1 MDKERVNKII
11 TDYLTE
17 RAKWLKNEWSVPS
30 HARKHYEKCV
40 DTAFE
45 LSAEP
50 KLPEELKTK
59 DWSKNAIIAKIDEL
73 IIWAKSVE
81 ERLTKKEE

>member
-1 MDKERVNKII
+1 ME
-11 TDYLTE
+11 
-17 RAKWLKNEWSVPS
+17 SVLHIVVVKGGTNAS
-30 HARKHYEKCV
+30 I
-40 DTAFE
+40 FE